1 MTDDTSGLEEPT
13 PRTHTT
19 GSTHTAVWIV
29 IALLGAAL
37 VFTATLAVI
46 EWRRAEDLRHAASVR
61 KTAAS
66 TAAQFAA
73 ALYTYDYN
81 DVAGAK
87 TKVLRF
93 ATPKY
98 AKQFDAASPP
108 QQETIAKLKARET
121 GRVTGV
127 FLTDVV
133 KDHAAGV
140 VIVDTT
146 AQSTAGS
153 RRATNY
159 LDVALV
165 RQGSTW
171 KVDAARAV
179 PLAP

>member
-1 MTDDTSGLEEPT
+1 MPDDTSGPEERPA
-13 PRTHTT
+13 R
-19 GSTHTAVWIV
+19 THTAVWFV
-29 IALLGAAL
+29 IAVLAAGL

-46 EWRRAEDLRHAASVR
+46 QWRRAGDLRHAASVR
-61 KTAAS
+61 KAAAS
-66 TAAQFAA
+66 TAAQFGA

-81 DVAGAK
+81 DLAGARA
-87 TKVLRF
+87 KVLRF

-98 AKQFDAASPP
+98 AKGYDAGSAP

-127 FLTDVV
+127 FLTDVLR
-133 KDHAAGV
+133 DHVAGV
-140 VIVDTT
+140 VILETT
-146 AQSTAGS
+146 AQTTAGS

-171 KVDAARAV
+171 KVDGARAV